1 MTPEH
6 YKGDGSITCEDAMRS
21 MTAALAALTALS
33 TCGAVA
39 CGFAVLTI
47 CKTAVERLFAV

>member
-1 MTPEH
+1 MIRRDREPT
-6 YKGDGSITCEDAMRS
+6 
-21 MTAALAALTALS
+21 TAALVALTALS

-47 CKTAVERLFAV
+47 CKMAVERLFAV